1 MPDSSTTHGD
11 PWATTSTASSGT
23 RHRRA
28 DASLGGST
36 STEPANRTQA
46 PSGTGNESGPLV
58 GRIER
63 SEWTEEDIQLA
74 LQVAE
79 IVSLLVVAY
88 VAYTE

>member
-28 DASLGGST
+28 DASLRGST
-36 STEPANRTQA
+36 STQSANRNQA
-46 PSGTGNESGPLV
+46 PSGGEVGSGPLV
-58 GRIER
+58 TQIEQ
-63 SEWTEEDIQLA
+63 SGWSQQDIELA
-74 LQVAE
+74 LQIAE

-88 VAYTE
+88 AAYNQ